1 MRKFQFS
8 FEIQKALSR
17 AYFGSPGAQGSGGG
31 GGGSGSGTDSS
42 GHQVYDTKAEAE
54 AALGD
59 DPGVIKQNSDGQWVV
74 STSDSAAGQYYNEA
88 ALETD
93 LAYLGISEE
102 LAAAQLEI
110 AAVQT
115 DIMKQQWDRYLEV
128 YAPVEDEWVAS
139 AMAGLPVDYYVSRAA
154 ADVEQAFSIADAT
167 GDRQAA
173 SYGIDPSS
181 ARYQAV
187 EESEDIQKAAAK
199 AGAMTTARLGVN
211 DTNYARQSDVV
222 KTGKGIPTEAASIGA
237 QASNT
242 LGGAANTYA
251 TGYGGVSQAYNEL
264 GNYYSDAANQNAAN
278 KAASQ
283 SSMMGAIGTGVGAIA
298 GGIVAGPYGAATGA
312 QVGGSLY

>member
-1 MRKFQFS
+1 MRKFYFA

-17 AYFGSPGAQGSGGG
+17 AHFAKPGDVSNN
-31 GGGSGSGTDSS
+31 GGGSSTDSS

-54 AALGD
+54 NALGD
-59 DPGVIKQNSDGQWVV
+59 SPGVVKQNSDGQWVV
-74 STSDSAAGQYYNEA
+74 STSESAQAQYNLDAG
-88 ALETD
+88 LETQ
-93 LAYLGISEE
+93 LAYLGISEDI
-102 LAAAQLEI
+102 AAAQLEI

-139 AMAGLPVDYYVSRAA
+139 AMAGLPADYYVSRAA
-154 ADVEQAFSIADAT
+154 ADVEQSFSMADAA

-199 AGAMTTARLGVN
+199 AGAMTNARMGVN
-211 DTNYARQSDVV
+211 DVDYQRQSDVV

-237 QASNT
+237 SASNT

-251 TGYGGVSQAYNEL
+251 SGYGGVSAAYNEL
-264 GNYYSDAANQNAAN
+264 GNYYSTAANQESAN
-278 KAASQ
+278 KAATNAAT
-283 SSMMGAIGTGVGAIA
+283 MGAIGSLAGTAAGVGLGIA
-298 GGIVAGPYGAATGA
+298 
-312 QVGGSLY
+312 SL